1 MNRVSHTFH
10 TCSIIPPEMQGID
23 SEISEWKVWGNMP
36 KRFSRAKMTCSQVPY
51 TLLSRVSSWMHS
63 GEWKNLTCLSISF
76 RRTSTGDSESRG
88 DHNAQSCCYIISV
101 MLSLG
106 FLSHRLMEGWVLLGF
121 FFFFLAVP
129 QGKEKCRGIQWDWL
143 WLICLEMYCGHIHSI
158 VNGMSGR
165 STWLSSR
172 NSLRR
177 WGKLH
182 LCSRD
187 PNYICGF

>member
-106 FLSHRLMEGWVLLGF
+106 FLSHRLMLFLARRAGYYWAF
-121 FFFFLAVP
+121 FFFGCTP
-129 QGKEKCRGIQWDWL
+129 GQR
-143 WLICLEMYCGHIHSI
+143 EMQRNPVRLTLTYLPRDVLRPYSLYCEWHVRKIYMVI
-158 VNGMSGR
+158 
-165 STWLSSR
+165 
-172 NSLRR
+172 
-177 WGKLH
+177 
-182 LCSRD
+182 
-187 PNYICGF
+187 